1 MALLLCGAMVEAG
14 SFPKLQV
21 IGGGRMG
28 EALIS
33 GLVAAGWADVDEL
46 SVVEVVEARADE
58 LLDAFPGIG
67 IVDRPT
73 RAQGHLLAVKPD
85 QIAATCVELARAHG
99 GEPVLSVAAGV
110 TISRLEADLPVG
122 APVIRAMPNT
132 PSLVG
137 AGAAAIVAGRHAG
150 QVELDWASEILGAVG
165 TVVAVKDE
173 ALLDAVTGL
182 SGSGPAYL
190 WLVVE
195 SMVEAG
201 VLNGLP
207 RPMASQLVAQT
218 LVGAGRLLEESGD
231 DPAVLRANV
240 TSPGGTT
247 ASGLRA
253 LEQAGVRAAFLDAV
267 TAATDRSRELGA
279 GS

>member
-1 MALLLCGAMVEAG
+1 
-14 SFPKLQV
+14 
-21 IGGGRMG
+21 MG
-28 EALIS
+28 EALLS
-33 GLVAAGWADVDEL
+33 GLVAAGWAEADEL
-46 SVVEVVEARADE
+46 QVVEVVEARAAE
-58 LLDAFPGIG
+58 LVDAVPGLR
-67 IVDRPT
+67 IVGEPGPAR
-73 RAQGHLLAVKPD
+73 GHLLAVKPD
-85 QIAATCVELARAHG
+85 QIAVACTQLAREHS

-110 TISRLEADLPVG
+110 TLGRLEADLPVG

-137 AGAAAIVAGRHAG
+137 AGAAAIVAGRHAE
-150 QVELDWASEILGAVG
+150 QAELGWAAEILGAVG
-165 TVVAVKDE
+165 TVVTVKDE
-173 ALLDAVTGL
+173 SLLDAVTGL

-201 VLNGLP
+201 VLAGLP
-207 RPMASQLVAQT
+207 RPLATQLVTQT

-267 TAATDRSRELGA
+267 TAAARRSRELGA
-279 GS
+279 P